1 MTEEMNDEG
10 VPIKDSTQDAKEDSV
25 RTTLTQV
32 QRAGEKKRRFV
43 VVILAIIALALIAVF
58 STFTVLGVKRLQQN
72 PDFSWKS
79 RNMVAIYITV
89 TVSVLIVLAI
99 VIQVRSKRKRSSK
112 KRLAYWICL
121 LLLALIGFWTWTTLD
136 AMLSNPDN
144 PKTIKDAEPIA
155 VCFASG
161 IVSFVIIAF
170 VVLLNRAKTRWEMEE
185 RLFNE
190 KGEDYLVIFNWTKK
204 ILHLP
209 TVIASF
215 LAALIV
221 WVSAPNGGA
230 PSELAKTIPVIVGA
244 AWFCVWLV
252 CHTIED
258 YDFNLT
264 TVIALFA
271 TILLVIV
278 LVSFG
283 NAWNEIGKIL
293 RKVSITAS
301 PVLYIGFGIAYS
313 ASIVLS
319 YIKGV
324 FYYVAIEPNQ
334 ITIQHKIGED
344 AETFQKMHY
353 DVRVETAVDIFEWF
367 FYDTGT
373 IEITFHGG
381 KRPPIDCYV
390 GGIRKKAPRLGNILG
405 VMAVEPDR
413 L

>member
-1 MTEEMNDEG
+1 MAEETKDPG
-10 VPIKDSTQDAKEDSV
+10 VPIGEP
-25 RTTLTQV
+25 V
-32 QRAGEKKRRFV
+32 QNGTEGSLQAATIQPQKASEKKRRFV
-43 VVILAIIALALIAVF
+43 VVILAIIALAVIAAF
-58 STFTVLGVKRLQQN
+58 STCTVLGIKRLQQN

-79 RNMVAIYITV
+79 RNMVAIYITA
-89 TVSVLIVLAI
+89 TVSALIVLAI
-99 VIQVRSKRKRSSK
+99 VVQVKSKRKRSSK

-136 AMLSNPDN
+136 GMLSAPEN
-144 PKTIKDAEPIA
+144 PKTIRDAEPIA

-170 VVLLNRAKTRWEMEE
+170 VILLNRAKTRWEMEE

-221 WVSAPNGGA
+221 WVCVSKDGDPAGTA
-230 PSELAKTIPVIVGA
+230 RTVPVIVGA

-271 TILLVIV
+271 AVLLVIV
-278 LVSFG
+278 LASFG
-283 NAWNEIGKIL
+283 NAWDEIGKVLHKI
-293 RKVSITAS
+293 SITAS
-301 PVLYIGFGIAYS
+301 PALYIGFGIAYS
-313 ASIVLS
+313 ASIALS
-319 YIKGV
+319 YVKGV

-334 ITIQHKIGED
+334 ITVQHKIGED

-381 KRPPIDCYV
+381 KRTPIDCYV

-413 L
+413 I